1 MVDSS
6 GRCWARALSREE
18 WSLGALRNNNRSQCL
33 EELPR
38 HASCA
43 FITPC
48 SLNLSPEE
56 RWGGGGDKLRYA
68 PVVSGRKGGG
78 PGTERRWM
86 IEKGWKAVFPRV
98 LRLGVPPA

>member
-56 RWGGGGDKLRYA
+56 RLGGGGGTSNGTHPLYQAEKGEVPA
-68 PVVSGRKGGG
+68 RKGGG
-78 PGTERRWM
+78 
-86 IEKGWKAVFPRV
+86 
-98 LRLGVPPA
+98 

>member
-1 MVDSS
+1 MVVVVDV
-6 GRCWARALSREE
+6 GHGALSREE

-38 HASCA
+38 RASCA

-56 RWGGGGDKLRYA
+56 RWGGGTSYGTHSWYQAEKGEVPARN
-68 PVVSGRKGGG
+68 GGG
-78 PGTERRWM
+78 
-86 IEKGWKAVFPRV
+86 
-98 LRLGVPPA
+98 

>member
-1 MVDSS
+1 MVVVVDV
-6 GRCWARALSREE
+6 GHGALSREE

-38 HASCA
+38 RASCA

-56 RWGGGGDKLRYA
+56 RWGGGGGGTSNGTPRFYKA
-68 PVVSGRKGGG
+68 EKGEVPARKGGG
-78 PGTERRWM
+78 
-86 IEKGWKAVFPRV
+86 
-98 LRLGVPPA
+98 